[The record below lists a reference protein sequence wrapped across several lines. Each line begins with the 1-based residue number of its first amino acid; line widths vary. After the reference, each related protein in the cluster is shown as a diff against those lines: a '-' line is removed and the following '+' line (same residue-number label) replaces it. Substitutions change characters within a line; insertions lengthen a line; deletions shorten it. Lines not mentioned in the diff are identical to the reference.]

1 MRKVPT
7 ESEVSKA
14 LLTCVDMSDVLSVGL
29 CLINGWFEGVGNG
42 VAWRWV
48 HCTEHCC
55 GANGELGGREGL
67 CADAVGCGQW
77 RWRGAGLRGGG
88 CRALSTAAV
97 RTVSGLVSQVAGES
111 QAQCGG
117 LWPVAVEGNGAVWRW
132 VQCTEHC
139 CGANGELAGVSGGW

>member
-55 GANGELGGREGL
+55 GANGEL
-67 CADAVGCGQW
+67 
-77 RWRGAGLRGGG
+77 
-88 CRALSTAAV
+88 
-97 RTVSGLVSQVAGES
+97 
-111 QAQCGG
+111 
-117 LWPVAVEGNGAVWRW
+117 
-132 VQCTEHC
+132 
-139 CGANGELAGVSGGW
+139 AGVSGGW